1 MIAPFSMKGGEKMR
15 KKSNEKRTKEKIHMT
30 IPKVLHKLI
39 DIFKLLYE
47 LCVWV
52 KAIIKLF
59 F

>member
-1 MIAPFSMKGGEKMR
+1 MR